1 MEEKYFKERKEKFDD
16 IFNDDTNDK
25 IEQKLSLRK
34 TKKNEILM
42 SKRAK
47 LLNDKKLSVYEPE
60 IDKQK
65 LSNKILELYEEE
77 KNINHENIEIIIS
90 KYFNYLE
97 KTNHDNYDDSYF
109 ILERLLFIISSMNN
123 ENLYKA
129 TDYLSLGHKLFDV
142 FENYTFVNKIHIYQ
156 TFKILVNISMRKNKE
171 LMSKLMKLTSVKY
184 IYYFLNELLNDVNN
198 NCELV
203 CQILLFLMNLLEDN
217 QFIQYIYYKHKIFDL
232 LYNFIFV
239 HKDTTDTKERNI
251 NHHIVTFFSLFI
263 AVQLDQNEEIFI
275 TDKKDILEKL
285 YNLFEYF
292 LIENYNNKDLLL
304 DVVWGLSNILM
315 QISEKDDFVDVLC
328 QKYFD
333 NILDK
338 LRILIKIDTD
348 FVVPIF
354 RIIGNLTSLKDN
366 YCEKFFD
373 DFWSKYLLGLL
384 VDQILPK
391 HKILIIWIL
400 HNICAGTNFKCVYKY
415 NMDKVLIN
423 LLIKENN
430 SEVLFHL
437 LKLYFGIIN
446 NTKNDFI
453 NDILV
458 ESIITIIK
466 KDINEKINL
475 VCCFFCE
482 KIFEGKFTDLINKLN
497 ENNIKEILE
506 NWSLSDN
513 EEMKNSSSYLLE
525 NYYNKNDSQI

>member
-1 MEEKYFKERKEKFDD
+1 M
-16 IFNDDTNDK
+16 
-25 IEQKLSLRK
+25 
-34 TKKNEILM
+34 
-42 SKRAK
+42 
-47 LLNDKKLSVYEPE
+47 P
-60 IDKQK
+60 
-65 LSNKILELYEEE
+65 
-77 KNINHENIEIIIS
+77 
-90 KYFNYLE
+90 
-97 KTNHDNYDDSYF
+97 
-109 ILERLLFIISSMNN
+109 
-123 ENLYKA
+123 
-129 TDYLSLGHKLFDV
+129 
-142 FENYTFVNKIHIYQ
+142 
-156 TFKILVNISMRKNKE
+156 
-171 LMSKLMKLTSVKY
+171 
-184 IYYFLNELLNDVNN
+184 
-198 NCELV
+198 
-203 CQILLFLMNLLEDN
+203 
-217 QFIQYIYYKHKIFDL
+217 
-232 LYNFIFV
+232 
-239 HKDTTDTKERNI
+239 
-251 NHHIVTFFSLFI
+251 
-263 AVQLDQNEEIFI
+263 
-275 TDKKDILEKL
+275 
-285 YNLFEYF
+285 
-292 LIENYNNKDLLL
+292 
-304 DVVWGLSNILM
+304 
-315 QISEKDDFVDVLC
+315 
-328 QKYFD
+328 KYFD

>member
-47 LLNDKKLSVYEPE
+47 LLNDNKLSVYEPE

-77 KNINHENIEIIIS
+77 KNTNHENIEIIIS

-171 LMSKLMKLTSVKY
+171 LMSKLMNLTSVKY

-251 NHHIVTFFSLFI
+251 NHH
-263 AVQLDQNEEIFI
+263 
-275 TDKKDILEKL
+275 
-285 YNLFEYF
+285 
-292 LIENYNNKDLLL
+292 
-304 DVVWGLSNILM
+304 
-315 QISEKDDFVDVLC
+315 
-328 QKYFD
+328 
-333 NILDK
+333 
-338 LRILIKIDTD
+338 KIGRAH
-348 FVVPIF
+348 V
-354 RIIGNLTSLKDN
+354 
-366 YCEKFFD
+366 
-373 DFWSKYLLGLL
+373 
-384 VDQILPK
+384 
-391 HKILIIWIL
+391 
-400 HNICAGTNFKCVYKY
+400 
-415 NMDKVLIN
+415 
-423 LLIKENN
+423 
-430 SEVLFHL
+430 
-437 LKLYFGIIN
+437 
-446 NTKNDFI
+446 
-453 NDILV
+453 
-458 ESIITIIK
+458 
-466 KDINEKINL
+466 
-475 VCCFFCE
+475 
-482 KIFEGKFTDLINKLN
+482 
-497 ENNIKEILE
+497 
-506 NWSLSDN
+506 
-513 EEMKNSSSYLLE
+513 
-525 NYYNKNDSQI
+525 